1 MRHFAEGELNL
12 EPSCGQ
18 QMRITAEKTTV
29 NGLGVHP
36 ADHFLSQLQ
45 MKSWYAHHC
54 RSGKKWER
62 QGLLAAGIST
72 DIQARQISDDN
83 GCSTEF
89 HLFCSGKISLHHE
102 YSVLLPLP
110 H

>member
-36 ADHFLSQLQ
+36 AEPFPFP
-45 MKSWYAHHC
+45 
-54 RSGKKWER
+54 
-62 QGLLAAGIST
+62 AADEKLVCT
-72 DIQARQISDDN
+72 
-83 GCSTEF
+83 
-89 HLFCSGKISLHHE
+89 
-102 YSVLLPLP
+102 PL
-110 H
+110 